1 MSSSIERSGKPV
13 LTLLSHLGS
22 KLMNPDWDEKRA
34 VVQQTA
40 DFDHDIGVDVFG
52 HPLMG
57 VTLVPKQVQCG

>member
-1 MSSSIERSGKPV
+1 
-13 LTLLSHLGS
+13 
-22 KLMNPDWDEKRA
+22 MNPDWDEKRA